1 MIKSISGVNVQNKR
15 ILVRCDFNVPL
26 DDGGNIL
33 DDFKIRKSLPTI
45 NYLIENNAKVI
56 LMSHL
61 GKPEGKF
68 VETLALDKVNIRLE
82 KLLRFAVKKT
92 ADCIGVETESKVNN
106 LKPGEALLL
115 ENLRFHKGEEENS
128 EEFAKEI
135 SKLGEIYVNDAFAEC
150 HRPYASMVSVPKYLP
165 HYAGLL
171 LETEV
176 ENLNKILKNPA
187 RPVVALVGGAKPETK
202 VAFIEK
208 ISETVDFVIVN
219 SLIKKEIDDK
229 NIKFKFPEK
238 IVFPEGDMDL
248 LDINKET
255 IKIFKGKILSAK
267 TVFWNGPFGK
277 FEDEKYQKGT
287 LEVAKAIIKSKAFSV
302 VGGGETIEFLDKESI
317 LDKFSHISTGGG
329 AMLEFLS
336 GEELPGLKALE

>member
-202 VAFIEK
+202 
-208 ISETVDFVIVN
+208 
-219 SLIKKEIDDK
+219 
-229 NIKFKFPEK
+229 
-238 IVFPEGDMDL
+238 
-248 LDINKET
+248 
-255 IKIFKGKILSAK
+255 
-267 TVFWNGPFGK
+267 
-277 FEDEKYQKGT
+277 
-287 LEVAKAIIKSKAFSV
+287 
-302 VGGGETIEFLDKESI
+302 
-317 LDKFSHISTGGG
+317 
-329 AMLEFLS
+329 S
-336 GEELPGLKALE
+336 GFH

>member
-1 MIKSISGVNVQNKR
+1 MSAEQN
-15 ILVRCDFNVPL
+15 
-26 DDGGNIL
+26 
-33 DDFKIRKSLPTI
+33 RKQ
-45 NYLIENNAKVI
+45 
-56 LMSHL
+56 
-61 GKPEGKF
+61 
-68 VETLALDKVNIRLE
+68 
-82 KLLRFAVKKT
+82 
-92 ADCIGVETESKVNN
+92 
-106 LKPGEALLL
+106 
-115 ENLRFHKGEEENS
+115 
-128 EEFAKEI
+128 
-135 SKLGEIYVNDAFAEC
+135 
-150 HRPYASMVSVPKYLP
+150 
-165 HYAGLL
+165 
-171 LETEV
+171 
-176 ENLNKILKNPA
+176 
-187 RPVVALVGGAKPETK
+187 K